1 MYQVFLVI
9 VIVLFAMFIQFLWTE
24 LWLWQGKLDTYKVVP
39 WVRHCNAINI
49 FSLCNHFGT
58 FLQKWI
64 TDKSKNLCQNQNK
77 ILFNSAI
84 ICTLCQSP
92 FCCAFDLFCC
102 NNASWGIFFCQTSS
116 SYLLNTMD
124 GESGSQCFEINYEG
138 SILISFIHTFVI
150 KNTMN
155 ETTWISCLVQ
165 IPLLLA

>member
-1 MYQVFLVI
+1 MIDFYFATILAKLLENFLVT
-9 VIVLFAMFIQFLWTE
+9 V
-24 LWLWQGKLDTYKVVP
+24 
-39 WVRHCNAINI
+39 
-49 FSLCNHFGT
+49 HFGS
-58 FLQKWI
+58 FLQKRI

-116 SYLLNTMD
+116 SYLLNTMV

-150 KNTMN
+150 KNTMKQLG
-155 ETTWISCLVQ
+155 WFRSLCC
-165 IPLLLA
+165 